1 VNIWRQELT
10 PLTANTE
17 SADSFEATPSS
28 SIRIPSALGQL
39 SKRELLSGKPRMQS
53 GRQQGTRKRKM
64 RRQPQPKKPLA
75 LDDLPPPAPI
85 DEQRF
90 GARPEKLLPV
100 QPKDSRRSSS
110 AADDAGNSLHCS
122 EA

>member
-1 VNIWRQELT
+1 
-10 PLTANTE
+10 
-17 SADSFEATPSS
+17 
-28 SIRIPSALGQL
+28 
-39 SKRELLSGKPRMQS
+39 MQS

-90 GARPEKLLPV
+90 ARKAGEIIA
-100 QPKDSRRSSS
+100 S
-110 AADDAGNSLHCS
+110 AAQRLPKVKQRRGRCR
-122 EA
+122 